1 MMMMIIETIMNLLI
15 QTRIIILLTGLIF
28 SGLLSCDKDTEYLQ
42 VVAIPVSSDNYKAPC
57 RTLLVVNAC
66 GISDIG
72 NNLPWL
78 KEIITKSL
86 DDNTGNYWGRI
97 WCKKYK
103 NQDYIVI
110 DMMLGSGGLAYHTF
124 NCSGEFSPVNDIR
137 FYNSLSE
144 REIVWKSK
152 CWWQN

>member
-1 MMMMIIETIMNLLI
+1 MLTRLLI
-15 QTRIIILLTGLIF
+15 LITGFLFLIF
-28 SGLLSCDKDTEYLQ
+28 LSCDKDKEEVQ
-42 VVAIPVSSDNYKAPC
+42 VTAVPVGTDDYIAPC
-57 RTLLVVNAC
+57 RTLLTFNAC
-66 GISDIG
+66 GVSDIG

-78 KEIITKSL
+78 KDIITKSI

-97 WCKKYK
+97 WCKKYN
-103 NQDYIVI
+103 NQYYIVT

-124 NCSGEFSPVNDIR
+124 NCSGVFSPINDVR

-152 CWWQN
+152 CWWQ

>member
-1 MMMMIIETIMNLLI
+1 MTLSLHIIRN
-15 QTRIIILLTGLIF
+15 RIVLVSALCLMAT
-28 SGLLSCDKDTEYLQ
+28 LSCDKETYEIE
-42 VVAIPVSSDNYKAPC
+42 VTAIPVPGVDNYKAPC
-57 RTLLVVNAC
+57 RTLITVNAC
-66 GISDIG
+66 GVNDIG

-78 KEIITKSL
+78 KDIITKSI

-97 WCKKYK
+97 WCKKYN
-103 NQDYIVI
+103 NQYYIVT

-124 NCSGEFSPVNDIR
+124 NCAGEFSPVNDIR

-152 CWWQN
+152 CWWQ

>member
-1 MMMMIIETIMNLLI
+1 MASSQYTLLDHKALLI
-15 QTRIIILLTGLIF
+15 VLFLLAP
-28 SGLLSCDKDTEYLQ
+28 LSCIKDADEIEVT
-42 VVAIPVSSDNYKAPC
+42 AIAVPGVDNYIAPC
-57 RTLLVVNAC
+57 RTLITVDAC

-72 NNLPWL
+72 NNIQWL
-78 KEIITKSL
+78 NDIIRKSI

-97 WCKKYK
+97 WCKKYN
-103 NQDYIVI
+103 NQYYIVI

-124 NCSGEFSPVNDIR
+124 NCAGEFFPVNDIR

-152 CWWQN
+152 CWWQ